1 MNRKI
6 ATLLFFV
13 TLSLVLAPL
22 AYGETSSVYKLGREL
37 VIEKDA
43 RVRHAIS
50 FGGQITISGFVEGSV
65 VALGNSVVLTETAL
79 VEGDII
85 SLGGVVVQGR
95 GSVVKGHINEI
106 NLTEMS
112 EAISLVL
119 NEEWEGWSWLFAL
132 VSMFFLLC
140 LLVLGLI
147 AYAVIPR
154 QMAIISEEIK
164 KSTLRVAC
172 WGVGGLISVIPLM
185 VLLTMSVVGI
195 VLVPLQ
201 MTITVV
207 AAILGFVA
215 VAQLLGREILVLL
228 KKTDRGLM
236 TQTALGLI
244 VIWLVGWIPYLG
256 WMVKSLVIVVGMGSV
271 LVTRFGTV
279 RT

>member
-1 MNRKI
+1 VNRKI
-6 ATLLFFV
+6 NVILLLATLFF
-13 TLSLVLAPL
+13 LLVPL
-22 AYGETSSVYKLGREL
+22 AYGETSSVYKLGGEL
-37 VIEKDA
+37 VIERDA

-50 FGGQITISGFVEGSV
+50 FGGQITISGFVEGNV

-79 VEGDII
+79 IEGDIV

-112 EAISLVL
+112 EALSLIL
-119 NEEWEGWSWLFAL
+119 NEEWDGWSWLFAV
-132 VSMFFLLC
+132 VSIFFLLC
-140 LLVLGLI
+140 ILVLGLI
-147 AYAVIPR
+147 AHALIPR
-154 QMAIISEEIK
+154 QMVIISEEIK
-164 KSTLRVAC
+164 KNTLRVAC

-215 VAQLLGREILVLL
+215 VAQLLGREMLALL
-228 KKTDRGLM
+228 KKTDRGVM

-244 VIWLVGWIPYLG
+244 MIWLVGWIPYLG

-279 RT
+279 RS

>member
-6 ATLLFFV
+6 NIILLLAS
-13 TLSLVLAPL
+13 LSFLLVPL
-22 AYGETSSVYKLGREL
+22 AYGETSSVYKLGGEL
-37 VIEKDA
+37 VIERGV

-50 FGGQITISGFVEGSV
+50 LGGQITISGFVEGNV

-79 VEGDII
+79 IEGDIV

-112 EAISLVL
+112 EALSLIL
-119 NEEWEGWSWLFAL
+119 NEEWDGWSWLFAL

-147 AYAVIPR
+147 AHAFIPG
-154 QMAIISEEIK
+154 QMVIISEEIK
-164 KSTLRVAC
+164 KNTLRVAC
-172 WGVGGLISVIPLM
+172 WGVGGLISIIPLM

-215 VAQLLGREILVLL
+215 VAQLLGRETLALL
-228 KKTDRGLM
+228 KKTDRGVM

-244 VIWLVGWIPYLG
+244 MIWLVGWIPYLG

-279 RT
+279 RN